1 MIRLSTKGRYGTRLM
16 LNLAQHY
23 GNGRRS
29 VILKDVSADEEIS
42 IRYLEQIIIPLKIN
56 RLVKSIRGAGGGY
69 SLARSPE
76 EIRLSEILH
85 ALEGS
90 CCLVECL
97 EDPEFCD
104 RIESCPTYDI
114 WKGAS
119 EILKNYFNAITLR
132 DLVEIAEKKKKKA
145 KDRPSKS
152 KGR

>member
-23 GNGRRS
+23 GDGRRS
-29 VILKDVSADEEIS
+29 VILKDVSTDEEIS
-42 IRYLEQIIIPLKIN
+42 IRYLEQIIIPLKIS

-69 SLARSPE
+69 TLARSPG

-90 CCLVECL
+90 CCLVECI

-104 RIESCPTYDI
+104 RMETCPTYDV

-132 DLVEIAEKKKKKA
+132 DLVEMAEKKKRKA
-145 KDRPSKS
+145 KDKPSKA
-152 KGR
+152 KAR